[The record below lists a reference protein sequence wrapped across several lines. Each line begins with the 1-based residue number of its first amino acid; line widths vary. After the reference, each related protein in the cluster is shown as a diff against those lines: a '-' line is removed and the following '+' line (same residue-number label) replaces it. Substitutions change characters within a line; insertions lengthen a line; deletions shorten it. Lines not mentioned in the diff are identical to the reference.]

1 MALTS
6 ADIVNRA
13 ILLTGNRQDPVTGS
27 APTFDDSA
35 AGVAA
40 RYLYPEALNTVAR
53 QFEWDFSRRS
63 IALTPSGNA
72 APFPCEFTNEYL
84 YPTNGIEVWQ
94 LRPATL
100 SDRNN
105 PAPVNF
111 LIGNTLVTAVQTKVI
126 WANFASAV
134 AIYNNNPGPD
144 LWDANFV
151 DAVVRFLASGFA
163 MALAGRP
170 ETSANLLQ
178 SAGAMMDSAKM
189 RDG

>member
-53 QFEWDFSRRS
+53 QFEWDFARRMV
-63 IALTPSGNA
+63 ALTETANTP
-72 APFPCEFTNEYL
+72 PFEWQYEYL

-94 LRPATL
+94 IRPLTYAA
-100 SDRNN
+100 NN
-105 PAPVNF
+105 PAPVNY
-111 LIGNTLVTAVQTKVI
+111 LIGNTLVSAVQTKVI
-126 WANFASAV
+126 WTNVEDAW

-144 LWDANFV
+144 LWDAGFT

-170 ETSANLLQ
+170 ETASNLLG
-178 SAGAMMDSAKM
+178 SADSMGDAAKL
-189 RDG
+189 RSG